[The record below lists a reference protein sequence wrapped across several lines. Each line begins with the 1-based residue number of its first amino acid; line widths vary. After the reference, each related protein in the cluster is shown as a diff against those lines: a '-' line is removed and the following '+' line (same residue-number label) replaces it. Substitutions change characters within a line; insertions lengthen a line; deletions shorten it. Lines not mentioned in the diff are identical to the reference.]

1 MTSNLII
8 MGFDEE
14 FMAEGMLGTVGKL
27 QEDGLITVEDAVI
40 ASRGESA
47 NVDIKQTQSVT
58 GKFTLRGGGIGLLGG
73 LLLGGPIGGLI
84 AGTAVGAVAGKM
96 KDVGIDDD
104 VIDSVSKGLAP
115 NSSMLFLL
123 VQKVEP
129 ENLEKVDEA
138 LRPFKAAILHTTLTD
153 KNQAKLQE
161 ILKKEEFK

>member
-1 MTSNLII
+1 MTGNLII

-14 FMAEGMLGTVGKL
+14 FMAEGMLGTIGKL
-27 QEDGLITVEDAVI
+27 QEDGLVAIEDAVI
-40 ASRGESA
+40 ASRGVSKH
-47 NVDIKQTQSVT
+47 VDIKQTQSEA
-58 GKFTLRGGGIGLLGG
+58 GKFTLRGGGIGLLAGM
-73 LLLGGPIGGLI
+73 LLGGPIGGLV

-104 VIDSVSKGLAP
+104 VIENVSNGLAP

-123 VQKVEP
+123 VQEVKP

-138 LRPFKAAILHTTLTD
+138 LRPFKAEILHTTLTD
-153 KNQAKLQE
+153 ENQAKLQE